1 MVNFSMNQGS
11 HNNPPPS
18 PHTPRPSTNADNG
31 HAGPD
36 GAAGLSARRTSRNPS
51 LDGKLKQMALPLAPL
66 VQLTSGHIHPAF
78 PSTLLHF
85 WLLTD
90 DQLDQI
96 AHFYHQ
102 RTPCQWTRHYPCP
115 ITWGE
120 GLSVEEKRR
129 KIGKFIGL
137 RGVSTFFLFLLLLF
151 FDMFRSSSPFGCP
164 GPAFPPEQKNYLV
177 TKVMLTGWILVRDAY
192 SPQV

>member
-11 HNNPPPS
+11 HNNPPSS
-18 PHTPRPSTNADNG
+18 PHTPRPNNNGRPGAD
-31 HAGPD
+31 GP
-36 GAAGLSARRTSRNPS
+36 AGLSARRTSRNPS

-66 VQLTSGHIHPAF
+66 VQLTSGHVHPAF

-137 RGVSTFFLFLLLLF
+137 RGVSNFLFFFLFF
-151 FDMFRSSSPFGCP
+151 VTFISPFPFDCP
-164 GPAFPPEQKNYLV
+164 VSPLPPPPAGMKELFSDQS
-177 TKVMLTGWILVRDAY
+177 DADRVDC
-192 SPQV
+192 SARRLFS